1 MQHLNTKK
9 AQIFLKVLGSVIKE
23 ERLKQNKSQRILADE
38 FDFQKS
44 MLSRI
49 ESATNESKII
59 SLCTISES
67 LGIKLS
73 DLIAKVEALLPE
85 DFTLIE
91 K

>member
-1 MQHLNTKK
+1 MQHSNTQK
-9 AQIFLKVLGSVIKE
+9 AQIYLEILGKVIKE
-23 ERLKQNKSQRILADE
+23 ERLRQNKSQRILADE

-49 ESATNESKII
+49 ESAVNESKII
-59 SLCTISES
+59 SLCTISEA

-73 DLIAKVEALLPE
+73 ELIRRVESQLPD